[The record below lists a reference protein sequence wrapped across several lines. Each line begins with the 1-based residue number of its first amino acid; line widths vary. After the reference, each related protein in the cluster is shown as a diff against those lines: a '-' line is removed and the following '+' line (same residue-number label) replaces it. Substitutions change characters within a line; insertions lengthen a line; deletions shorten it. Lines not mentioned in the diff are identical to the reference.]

1 MTHNPYRN
9 LNIRLFRDD
18 LRRTLASEAQRR
30 GMSLSEYIRLV
41 LAQKAR
47 ELEREEKAR
56 QAGK

>member
-47 ELEREEKAR
+47 EIDRAEQDR
-56 QAGK
+56 QEGQ